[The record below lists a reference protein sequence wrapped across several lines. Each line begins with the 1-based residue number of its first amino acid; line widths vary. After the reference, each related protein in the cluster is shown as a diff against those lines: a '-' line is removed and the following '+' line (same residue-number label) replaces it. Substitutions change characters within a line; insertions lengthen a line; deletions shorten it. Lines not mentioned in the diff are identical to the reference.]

1 MARTP
6 SKSSKRSSK
15 GSGKAAPA
23 ARTKKQAKPSLTT
36 NNRSA
41 ADLEK
46 DRSYVGRRVSKKF
59 DGEVYNGKVTKFV
72 QKHRLWGIKYDDGD
86 AEEMDW
92 RDVSKA
98 MDLHDAINKKKGG
111 GGGGKNNTKAQ
122 AKMATSPPRKIPED
136 PAVVES
142 PPPAAE
148 SPPAAAAAAAESAS
162 PVASVASVDIAEV
175 EAAEKSESED
185 VPGKSEPSPEAAA
198 AKEQAAE
205 KMSVDPPEQAAEKM
219 MLDPSERKFGRANR
233 AITPHVNLFA
243 QNPCRIRGS
252 VPRHPAAYPNYH
264 KGKGSFGF
272 LIQRLSDRNYAMRA
286 LCMDGHGA
294 EFDTYQKPGVNY
306 ISVVWHPPTN
316 LEHHGKEET
325 IVDGCHLD
333 LIDSKDGKTYLTGP
347 NLEAAIVEARKP
359 VECVF
364 LNGAQSN
371 PGSEISA
378 DDIASAVSRC
388 KDTLLCASMTE
399 CKMNANLVS
408 ALASCPKLRG
418 LTLENCQLRGEGDAR
433 PTDES
438 LAAVLRSCP
447 DLRWVFVKSSLFG
460 GECWNVLAEEGAC
473 PNLEVLWV
481 DAPVH
486 TVDRTEVARGEHN
499 TIRRAL
505 GGRGGAGGKLRL
517 CMINPDHQNISRYIM
532 GGGKDT
538 DRLNG
543 TERSPESKEMIKMNG
558 FESNAGG
565 RSYLNTV

>member
-6 SKSSKRSSK
+6 SKSAKRASK

-23 ARTKKQAKPSLTT
+23 ARTKKQAKPSLATT
-36 NNRSA
+36 NRSG

-46 DRSYVGRRVSKKF
+46 DRSYIGRRVSKKF
-59 DGEVYNGKVTKFV
+59 DGEVYHGKVTKFV

-92 RDVSKA
+92 RDLSNA
-98 MDLHDAINKKKGG
+98 MDLHDRNNKKKR

-122 AKMATSPPRKIPED
+122 AKKATPPAQKIAEE

-142 PPPAAE
+142 PPAAVE
-148 SPPAAAAAAAESAS
+148 SPPAAVEPAS
-162 PVASVASVDIAEV
+162 PVVPAVIAEV
-175 EAAEKSESED
+175 EAAEKRELEA
-185 VPGKSEPSPEAAA
+185 VPGKSEPPPEAAA

-205 KMSVDPPEQAAEKM
+205 KMVVDPPEQAAEKM

-233 AITPHVNLFA
+233 AITPDVNLFA
-243 QNPCRIRGS
+243 RNPCRIRGS
-252 VPRHPAAYPNYH
+252 VPRHPGAYPNYH

-286 LCMDGHGA
+286 LCLDGHGA

-316 LEHHGKEET
+316 LEDHAKDET

-347 NLEAAIVEARKP
+347 FLEAAIVDATRP

-378 DDIASAVSRC
+378 DDIASAISKC
-388 KDTLLCASMTE
+388 KDTLLCVSMTE

-418 LTLENCQLRGEGDAR
+418 LTLENCQLRGEGKAR

-447 DLRWVFVKSSLFG
+447 DLRWIFVKSSLFG
-460 GECWNVLAEEGAC
+460 GECWNVLVEDGAC

-481 DAPVH
+481 DAPLH
-486 TVDRTEVARGEHN
+486 TLDRTEAARGDHD

-505 GGRGGAGGKLRL
+505 EGRGAGGKLAL
-517 CMINPDHQNISRYIM
+517 CMINPDHQNISRYII
-532 GGGKDT
+532 GGGENT

-543 TERSPESKEMIKMNG
+543 TERSAESKQMMKMHDFG
-558 FESNAGG
+558 GNAGG